1 MAASNSN
8 AVQARPRP
16 TSVWREILIAIVA
29 VLVIAVALKLSKVSR
44 TTDEL
49 PPIDQ
54 VVATLPAAATST
66 EWRQR
71 PWAEFQADHPL
82 SSRGRAVRVGA
93 LIIELEAVAMSGDST
108 AGRLAGQ
115 VSKLLDAIPN
125 GNAVGNAYRALA
137 DAEALAD
144 SAKRAEAARAAETLA
159 GSTNVRLGAWLE
171 AGRIAAAHN
180 DTAFF
185 SRPDTW
191 TTLWVARGAAG
202 EDANTR
208 ASVTVLSA
216 YIAEPRRDSRR
227 IAVALDALLR
237 ALAN

>member
-1 MAASNSN
+1 M
-8 AVQARPRP
+8 
-16 TSVWREILIAIVA
+16 A
-29 VLVIAVALKLSKVSR
+29 VLVIAAALKLSKANR

-49 PPIDQ
+49 PAVDR
-54 VVATLPAAATST
+54 VVATLPAAAITST

-71 PWAEFQADHPL
+71 PWAEFQADHPI

-93 LIIELEAVAMSGDST
+93 LIIELEALAMSGDST

-115 VSKLLDAIPN
+115 VSKLLDEIPN

-144 SAKRAEAARAAETLA
+144 TAKRAAAARAAETLA
-159 GSTNVRLGAWLE
+159 GPTNVRLGAWLE

-191 TTLWVARGAAG
+191 STLWVARGAAG
-202 EDANTR
+202 DDANTR

-227 IAVALDALLR
+227 IGVALDALLR